1 MNEALA
7 AGNKLGMMI
16 EKNDEATTSCDTN
29 NLLQMSDNVMDL
41 STPWIAYTN
50 PKSL

>member
-7 AGNKLGMMI
+7 AVNKLGMTI
-16 EKNDEATTSCDTN
+16 EKDDEATAPCDTN

-41 STPWIAYTN
+41 STSWIAYTN